1 MDSGQ
6 LRINEEDRTIA
17 VLFVGGKFC
26 NRDMQSV
33 DTEKNSHTILINK

>member
-17 VLFVGGKFC
+17 VLSVGGKFC

-33 DTEKNSHTILINK
+33 DMEKNSHTILINK